1 MSFSRTVK
9 EELARA
15 APDKSCCQV
24 AELAG
29 LIRAAGTLEIAG
41 RAVEF
46 GLGATPSAARDERLH
61 VWVETGQAPVAR
73 KLIQLGKAVL
83 RVNPEVL
90 VRKQR
95 RLRRSRSFSVAL
107 ASLQPREDL
116 VRLGVL
122 TPDGGLR
129 QDIPEELT
137 SRGCCRRAYL
147 RGLFLGSGSVNDPGR
162 SHHLEMVL
170 RDSNLADQV
179 VQLLFSLGVMVRVTA
194 RRGEIVLYLKE
205 ADQIGRLLGLMGAHQ
220 ALLAYENVLALKT
233 VKNRVNRLVNAET
246 ANLEKTVDAAV
257 RQIEDVK
264 LIRRRLGLQHL
275 PPSLRE
281 LAELRLKHPEASLK
295 ELGLL
300 CDPPVGKSGVA
311 HRLRRLEVLA
321 GELRGETAKTSK
333 RTR

>member
-9 EELARA
+9 EELARV
-15 APDKSCCQV
+15 APDKGCCQV

-29 LIRAAGTLEIAG
+29 LVRAAGTLEIAG
-41 RAVEF
+41 RDA
-46 GLGATPSAARDERLH
+46 GPPSSAPPDERFH
-61 VWVETGQAPVAR
+61 IWVETGQAPVAR

-83 RVNPEVL
+83 GSNPEVL

-95 RLRRSRSFSVAL
+95 RLRRSRSFSVLL
-107 ASLQPREDL
+107 ASARPRQDL

-122 TPDGGLR
+122 NPGGGLR
-129 QDIPEELT
+129 RDIPDELT
-137 SRGCCRRAYL
+137 VRGCCRRSYL
-147 RGLFLGSGSVNDPGR
+147 RGLFLGSGSVTDPGR

-170 RDSNLADQV
+170 RDEALADQV
-179 VQLLFSLGVMVRVTA
+179 VQLLFSLGVMVRLTS

-205 ADQIGRLLGLMGAHQ
+205 ADQIGQLLGLMGAHQ

-246 ANLEKTVDAAV
+246 ANLEKTVDAGV
-257 RQIEDVK
+257 RQAEDVK
-264 LIRRRLGLQHL
+264 LIRRRLGLHTL
-275 PPSLRE
+275 SHSLRE
-281 LAELRLKHPEASLK
+281 LAELRLKHPGASLK
-295 ELGLL
+295 ELGQL
-300 CDPPVGKSGVA
+300 CEPPVGKSGVA

-321 GELRGETAKTSK
+321 SELRGETAKTSK